1 MENIL
6 NSYINTTF
14 SPASITA
21 ETLLEDSYNRYGYE
35 LSTFNSMAENVYQDI
50 ATTIASQTQ
59 FSLSVNI
66 QAFMS
71 IIENL
76 VAFR

>member
-14 SPASITA
+14 SPASISA

-35 LSTFNSMAENVYQDI
+35 LSTFNSMAEDVYQDI

-59 FSLSVNI
+59 FSLSINI

-71 IIENL
+71 IVENL